1 MGYAWRWERGGWVHG
16 WARFVVSQMGVEVM
30 EDRMNA
36 SGVFAPAE
44 WAERQ
49 FGAVE
54 LGDVRRRR
62 RAVVLAGQMAR
73 HPAASLPDQA
83 GGWSATKAGYRLFDR
98 AEVTFEALQSP
109 HWQMTRQAAS
119 ACGVVLM
126 IEDTTELDF
135 TPHRN
140 AAGLGPIGD
149 GGGCGL
155 LLHSTLA
162 VDPEGAGRVLGLAY
176 QMVFCRRATPEH
188 ETRTQR
194 KQRRR
199 ESQIWPQSV
208 EQVGAC
214 VSGAQW
220 VHVCDRYADNFEM
233 FAACRREQVDFLIR
247 VAQDRRV
254 APGHQAAEPSEHLL
268 QWARSLP
275 AAGRREL
282 AVRSRPQRQAR
293 RTRLSVAF
301 APLTVFP
308 PWLDRDSSTPL
319 RCWVVRVWEASPPA
333 EEEPIEWVLLTSV
346 PVEEFERALTMSHW
360 YSLRWLVEEYHKCL
374 KTGCAV
380 EKRQLQHAD
389 RLEACIGMLA
399 LVAVRLLQLKLRAK
413 ADPDCPAL
421 EAGSADHVRVLAAYR
436 RRSAENWTVHEFWR
450 EVAKL
455 GGFLA
460 RKSDGDPGWQTLW
473 RGWQKLDLMT
483 LGASLTQTEDLNCG

>member
-1 MGYAWRWERGGWVHG
+1 
-16 WARFVVSQMGVEVM
+16 M

-36 SGVFAPAE
+36 SGVLAPAE

-54 LGDVRRRR
+54 LADVRRTR
-62 RAVVLAGQMAR
+62 RAVVLAEHMAR
-73 HPAASLPDQA
+73 HPAASFPDQA
-83 GGWSATKAGYRLFDR
+83 GSWGATKAGYRLFDR
-98 AEVTFEALQSP
+98 EEATFEALQAP
-109 HWQMTRQAAS
+109 HWQLTRQAAGE
-119 ACGVVLM
+119 CGVVLM

-135 TPHRN
+135 TGHRST
-140 AAGLGPIGD
+140 AELGPIGN
-149 GGGCGL
+149 GGGRGF

-162 VDPEGAGRVLGLAY
+162 VDPAGAGQVLGLAY
-176 QMVFCRRATPEH
+176 QMVFCRQPTPEH
-188 ETRTQR
+188 ETRTER

-208 EQVGAC
+208 AQVGAC
-214 VSGAQW
+214 VAGAQW

-247 VAQDRRV
+247 VAQDRRA

-268 QWARSLP
+268 EWARSLP

-282 AVRSRPQRQAR
+282 TVRSRPQRQAR
-293 RTRLSVAF
+293 RARLSVAF

-308 PWLDRDSSTPL
+308 PWLDRDSNVPL
-319 RCWVVRVWEASPPA
+319 RCWVVRVWEPSPPA
-333 EEEPIEWVLLTSV
+333 GEEPIEWVLLTSV
-346 PVEEFERALTMSHW
+346 AVETSERALTMVDW
-360 YSLRWLVEEYHKCL
+360 YALRWLVEEYHKCL
-374 KTGCAV
+374 KTGCAA

-389 RLEACIGMLA
+389 RLEACLGMLA
-399 LVAVRLLQLKLRAK
+399 LVAVRLLQLKLTAK
-413 ADPDCPAL
+413 TDPDRPAL
-421 EAGSADHVRVLAAYR
+421 EGASADHVHVLAAYR
-436 RRSAENWTVHEFWR
+436 GRCAADWTVHEFWR

-483 LGASLTQTEDLNCG
+483 VGANLTHTENRNCG